1 MTQLEKRPSDEG
13 EWEVKFQGEKYYW
26 ANFHCD
32 VLIIVSSES
41 LEGPDVVPRK
51 KGCLTMEDKDK
62 LTSHGIPPDC
72 WEDDVKLMEARY
84 KKDKRYIGTVLS
96 IENKEDMTAEY
107 VLQKITTLFKTTS
120 KRGGIDI
127 NL

>member
-1 MTQLEKRPSDEG
+1 MTQLEKKPSDEG
-13 EWEVKFQGEKYYW
+13 EWELTFRGEKLYL
-26 ANFHCD
+26 ANFHYD

-41 LEGPDVVPRK
+41 LEGPDIVPRK
-51 KGCLTMEDKDK
+51 KGCLTQKDKDK

-72 WEDDVKLMEARY
+72 WEDDSKLMEARY
-84 KKDKRYIGTVLS
+84 KKAKKFTVVS

-107 VLQKITTLFKTTS
+107 VLQKITTLFNTTS

>member
-1 MTQLEKRPSDEG
+1 MTQLVKKSSDEG
-13 EWEVKFQGEKYYW
+13 EWEGTFQGKKMYF
-26 ANFHCD
+26 ADFHCD

-41 LEGPDVVPRK
+41 MEGPDIVPRK
-51 KGCLTMEDKDK
+51 KGCLTQKDKDK
-62 LTSHGIPPDC
+62 LTSQGIPPDC
-72 WEDDVKLMEARY
+72 WEDDGKLMEARY
-84 KKDKRYIGTVLS
+84 KKDKTYTVLS

>member
-1 MTQLEKRPSDEG
+1 MTQLVKKPSDDG
-13 EWEVKFQGEKYYW
+13 EWECTFKGKKMYQ
-26 ANFHCD
+26 ADFHYD

-41 LEGPDVVPRK
+41 LEGPDIVPRK
-51 KGCLTMEDKDK
+51 KGCLTQKDKDK

-72 WEDDVKLMEARY
+72 WEDDSKLMEARY
-84 KKDKRYIGTVLS
+84 KKAKKFTVVS

-107 VLQKITTLFKTTS
+107 VLQKITTLFNTTS

>member
-1 MTQLEKRPSDEG
+1 MTQLEKKPSDEG
-13 EWEVKFQGEKYYW
+13 EWELTFQGEKLYL

-41 LEGPDVVPRK
+41 LEGPDIVPRK
-51 KGCLTMEDKDK
+51 KGCLTQKDKDK
-62 LTSHGIPPDC
+62 LTSQGIPPDC
-72 WEDDVKLMEARY
+72 WEDDGKLMEARY

-96 IENKEDMTAEY
+96 IENKEDMIAEY

-120 KRGGIDI
+120 KQGGIYI

>member
-1 MTQLEKRPSDEG
+1 MTQLVKKPSDEG
-13 EWEVKFQGEKYYW
+13 EWEDIILGKKWYL
-26 ANFHCD
+26 ADFHCD

-41 LEGPDVVPRK
+41 LKGPDVVPRK
-51 KGCLTMEDKDK
+51 KGYLTQKDKDK
-62 LTSHGIPPDC
+62 LTSQGIPADC
-72 WEDDVKLMEARY
+72 WKDDSKLMEARY
-84 KKDKRYIGTVLS
+84 KKDKRFTVVS

>member
-1 MTQLEKRPSDEG
+1 MSQ
-13 EWEVKFQGEKYYW
+13 
-26 ANFHCD
+26 
-32 VLIIVSSES
+32 
-41 LEGPDVVPRK
+41 EGPGIVPRK
-51 KGCLTMEDKDK
+51 KGCLTQKDKDK
-62 LTSHGIPPDC
+62 LASHGIPPDC
-72 WEDDVKLMEARY
+72 WEDDSKLMETRY
-84 KKDKRYIGTVLS
+84 KKDKKRTVLP

>member
-1 MTQLEKRPSDEG
+1 MTQLEKKPSDEG
-13 EWEVKFQGEKYYW
+13 EWEGTFQGKKYYS

-41 LEGPDVVPRK
+41 LEGPDIVPRK
-51 KGCLTMEDKDK
+51 KGCLTQKDK
-62 LTSHGIPPDC
+62 EKLISQGIPPDC
-72 WEDDVKLMEARY
+72 WEDDGKLMEARY
-84 KKDKRYIGTVLS
+84 KKDKRFAVLS